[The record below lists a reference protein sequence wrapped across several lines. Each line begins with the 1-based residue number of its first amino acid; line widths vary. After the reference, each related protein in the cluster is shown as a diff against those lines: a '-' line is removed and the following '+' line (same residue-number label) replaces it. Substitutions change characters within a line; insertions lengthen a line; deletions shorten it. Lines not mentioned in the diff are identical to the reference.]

1 MAIATVLVFV
11 FTPPTKMFV
20 DNITSRQLWT
30 ELNNRLL
37 PQDKWFGG
45 MAWMIDGLPPAKA
58 GDAMPAAANPI
69 ATGSIVPAET
79 PKDR

>member
-1 MAIATVLVFV
+1 
-11 FTPPTKMFV
+11 
-20 DNITSRQLWT
+20 
-30 ELNNRLL
+30 
-37 PQDKWFGG
+37 